1 MSQQIYFWREFE
13 FIVQQKFE
21 KKLKTIW
28 HVKKSISSNLFVATW
43 LDDIKNY
50 NPDYELPNHKDIYQI
65 RNQSRGGGS
74 LNIL

>member
-1 MSQQIYFWREFE
+1 M
-13 FIVQQKFE
+13 
-21 KKLKTIW
+21 
-28 HVKKSISSNLFVATW
+28 KKSISSNLFVATW